1 MIFFLIIIFYVLI
14 LILKIILYIIVSI
27 GEKEVD
33 MYKIIENGEMGKERA
48 RIQCNN
54 RRCEYTYNRYNY
66 LFINLKIYKKM

>member
-14 LILKIILYIIVSI
+14 LILKSIIIVSI

-33 MYKIIENGEMGKERA
+33 MYKIIENGEMGKERS

>member
-14 LILKIILYIIVSI
+14 LILKSIIIVSI